1 LKEVYGNIWH
11 IPSDAIC
18 ITTNGFVKS
27 NGEAVM
33 GAGIAKEAAKR
44 FPVLPGC
51 LGNLIKD
58 HGNHVHVF
66 WALYQQYEG
75 ESGGVISTDI
85 LSFPVKHN
93 WFEMADMDLIRR
105 SCRELM
111 EVADELGNYWKK
123 ILLPRPGCGN
133 GKLNWLDVKREIEP
147 ILDDRISVVTFYKS

>member
-33 GAGIAKEAAKR
+33 GAGIAKEATFMFPNVAKE
-44 FPVLPGC
+44 
-51 LGNLIKD
+51 LGKSITK
-58 HGNHVHVF
+58 HGNHVGIF
-66 WALYQQYEG
+66 WSLLEEYDG
-75 ESGGVISTDI
+75 ESGDVVFKDVI
-85 LSFPVKHN
+85 SFPVKHN
-93 WFEMADMDLIRR
+93 WWEVADMELIRR
-105 SCRELM
+105 SARELM
-111 EVADELGNYWKK
+111 KYADEVAYWQNV
-123 ILLPRPGCGN
+123 LLPRPGCGN